1 MPRRCGLHSRRRR
14 ARAHPR
20 ARGQCIVAIRAA
32 YGRLEPRF
40 GYAQGCPHR
49 ARRTAALSIQQP
61 DNRAGRLSRH
71 AHRLALGGHME
82 RRAVVGGSL
91 LAGLSTL
98 MSPHSAEAASAAAD
112 DLAGVSYS
120 IDQLRKTVES
130 QFANVY
136 TAKWHGVARIREQQH
151 IWMKSTQK
159 YPDFIEIG
167 IDVWDNIYDWHVVH
181 QQPVNMTRMSDGR
194 YSMVFMF
201 TTLLLRP
208 DQAADFVGYSFD
220 ADTARRTR

>member
-1 MPRRCGLHSRRRR
+1 VRDQEG
-14 ARAHPR
+14 
-20 ARGQCIVAIRAA
+20 
-32 YGRLEPRF
+32 
-40 GYAQGCPHR
+40 
-49 ARRTAALSIQQP
+49 
-61 DNRAGRLSRH
+61 D
-71 AHRLALGGHME
+71 ME

-91 LAGLSTL
+91 IASLSTL
-98 MSPHSAEAASAAAD
+98 MSPAGSEAAAAAAS
-112 DLAGVSYS
+112 DLEGVSDS
-120 IDQLRKTVES
+120 IDQLRKTVER

-136 TAKWHGVARIREQQH
+136 TNRWQGVARIREQQH
-151 IWMKSTQK
+151 TWMKSTQK

-167 IDVWDNIYDWHVVH
+167 IDIWDNIYDWHVVH

-220 ADTARRTR
+220 ADSARPRTR

>member
-1 MPRRCGLHSRRRR
+1 
-14 ARAHPR
+14 
-20 ARGQCIVAIRAA
+20 
-32 YGRLEPRF
+32 
-40 GYAQGCPHR
+40 
-49 ARRTAALSIQQP
+49 
-61 DNRAGRLSRH
+61 
-71 AHRLALGGHME
+71 ME

-98 MSPHSAEAASAAAD
+98 MSPHDAEAAAAAAD
-112 DLAGVSYS
+112 SDLEGVSYS
-120 IDQLRKTVES
+120 IDQLRKTVER

-151 IWMKSTQK
+151 LWMKSTQK

-181 QQPVNMTRMSDGR
+181 QQPINMTRLTDGR
-194 YSMVFMF
+194 YTMVFMF

-208 DQAADFVGYSFD
+208 DQAADFVGYAFD
-220 ADTARRTR
+220 IDTARRTR

>member
-1 MPRRCGLHSRRRR
+1 
-14 ARAHPR
+14 
-20 ARGQCIVAIRAA
+20 
-32 YGRLEPRF
+32 
-40 GYAQGCPHR
+40 
-49 ARRTAALSIQQP
+49 
-61 DNRAGRLSRH
+61 
-71 AHRLALGGHME
+71 ME

-91 LAGLSTL
+91 LAGLSSL
-98 MSPHSAEAASAAAD
+98 MAPAGAEAAAAGAD
-112 DLAGVSYS
+112 LEGVSDS
-120 IDQLRKTVES
+120 IDQLRNTVER

-136 TAKWHGVARIREQQH
+136 TNRWQGVARIREQQH
-151 IWMKSTQK
+151 TWMKSTQK

-167 IDVWDNIYDWHVVH
+167 IDIWDNIYDWHVVH

-220 ADTARRTR
+220 ADSARPRTR